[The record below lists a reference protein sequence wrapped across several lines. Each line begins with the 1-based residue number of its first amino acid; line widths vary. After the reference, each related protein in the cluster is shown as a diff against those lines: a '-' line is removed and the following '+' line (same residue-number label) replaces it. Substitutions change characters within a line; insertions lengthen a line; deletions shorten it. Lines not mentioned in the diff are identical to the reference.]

1 VTLSADLPAIWPQQ
15 PKEKANMGITPTQA
29 DIGRE
34 ASSGFQSGPRTASHP
49 SERYDRRS
57 GAINEGGFQNT
68 IRLDVRDEEPLPVV
82 CPEQKDEATND

>member
-1 VTLSADLPAIWPQQ
+1 LSKQ
-15 PKEKANMGITPTQA
+15 P

-68 IRLDVRDEEPLPVV
+68 IRLDVRDELPVAGN
-82 CPEQKDEATND
+82 PEQKDEATND